1 MAHFD
6 ENGYRVSTGQLF
18 ASAVSKA
25 LNPIGQD
32 QEQEDEQPKPGP
44 RRPAPVPE
52 AGTPAPMR
60 PKGNAELFA
69 QAIQESLSTF
79 R

>member
-18 ASAVSKA
+18 ATAVSKA

-32 QEQEDEQPKPGP
+32 QDQEAEQPKPGP
-44 RRPAPVPE
+44 RRPLPVPE
-52 AGTPAPMR
+52 AGTPAPFR
-60 PKGNAELFA
+60 PKGNGTLFA
-69 QAIQESLSTF
+69 LAVQNAFF

>member
-25 LNPIGQD
+25 LH
-32 QEQEDEQPKPGP
+32 
-44 RRPAPVPE
+44 
-52 AGTPAPMR
+52 
-60 PKGNAELFA
+60 
-69 QAIQESLSTF
+69 QATESDGV
-79 R
+79 